1 MGDKDLYDDV
11 SATRILTVR
20 DIIFDFE
27 GTLVDFQWQLVPA
40 VEECLA
46 ALADAGFKRHWY
58 GSNPT
63 YASIYNQTLSLSQA
77 GKGQADPHLDM
88 AIIDAIYDMYDADA
102 LTRWHLYSDT
112 LETLAT
118 LKGMGFKMG
127 LVSNVGSKALRSAL
141 DRLDLANLLSVVI
154 SRNDVDRL
162 KPSADGLLLAA
173 AKLQADPADIIL
185 IGDSRDDVG
194 AAREAGM
201 LVAYLVGGQDSMK
214 DMAPFPADVIITR
227 LNQLPACL
235 TRATEPTKQ

>member
-1 MGDKDLYDDV
+1 MTLLFLIIVGPVLVLNRRCDYLTLCGCRFIVLFTFSKPLLPNTYCRCQPSSDDAPGSATRGRTPMGDKDLYDDV

-118 LKGMGFKMG
+118 LKGMGFQMG
-127 LVSNVGSKALRSAL
+127 LVSNGEAKPC
-141 DRLDLANLLSVVI
+141 DPLLI
-154 SRNDVDRL
+154 D
-162 KPSADGLLLAA
+162 
-173 AKLQADPADIIL
+173 
-185 IGDSRDDVG
+185 
-194 AAREAGM
+194 
-201 LVAYLVGGQDSMK
+201 
-214 DMAPFPADVIITR
+214 
-227 LNQLPACL
+227 
-235 TRATEPTKQ
+235 